1 MQSEKTL
8 IQKIIDKNIKF
19 KNSGNRFHELDLGEE
34 APCGGRSS
42 FYDGP
47 KFVDERMIQFLPMSD
62 PKRQKYEKDREH
74 QRISKVLNE
83 SYAED
88 F

>member
-42 FYDGP
+42 FYDDV
-47 KFVDERMIQFLPMSD
+47 KVVDKRNYGQVGEFNEEAERKRIREFLKKPYQD
-62 PKRQKYEKDREH
+62 DW
-74 QRISKVLNE
+74 
-83 SYAED
+83 D
-88 F
+88 D